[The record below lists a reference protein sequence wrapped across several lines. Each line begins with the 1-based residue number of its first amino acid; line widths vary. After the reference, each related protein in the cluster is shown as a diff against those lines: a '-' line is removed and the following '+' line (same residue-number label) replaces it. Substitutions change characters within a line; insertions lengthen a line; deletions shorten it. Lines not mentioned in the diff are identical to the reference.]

1 MRKGPLL
8 GQGRTAEV
16 YAWGD
21 FQVLKLFFTTWP
33 VEWIHQEARVARV
46 VHEAGLASPA
56 AGDIVEVEGRLG
68 IVYERIDGPS
78 MLEDV
83 LRHPWRLVSAAH
95 QFADLHLAMHRR
107 TLEELPSGRDL
118 LAGLLRAAPRLTDQV
133 RTQLLGKLDQLPA
146 GEAICH
152 GDYHPDNILMTRRGP
167 IVIDWMSVTRGHPL
181 ADVAGTSLLFR
192 VVDIPST
199 VGTLTRGLI
208 EVVRRVFLSLYLR
221 RYFKYSPQRR
231 AQLDD
236 WGPPMAAAY
245 LGQGLTSQEEDR
257 LISII
262 DAALETRTPRATPRA
277 PSRSR

>member
-1 MRKGPLL
+1 MQKGPLL

-33 VEWIHQEARVARV
+33 VEWIHQEARVARI

-56 AGDIVEVEGRLG
+56 TGDIIEVEGRLG
-68 IVYERIDGPS
+68 VVFERIDGPS

-83 LRHPWRLVSAAH
+83 LRHPWRIVSTAH

-107 TLEELPSGRDL
+107 TLAELPCGREL
-118 LAGLLRAAPRLTDQV
+118 LTGLLEAAPRLTDEV
-133 RTQLLGKLDQLPA
+133 KAQLLGKLEQLPDE
-146 GEAICH
+146 EAICH
-152 GDYHPDNILMTRRGP
+152 CDYHPDNILMTTRGP

-192 VVDIPST
+192 IIETPST
-199 VGTLTRGLI
+199 VGRFTRGLI
-208 EVVRRVFLSLYLR
+208 EVLRRVFLSTYLR
-221 RYFKYSPQRR
+221 RYFESSPYRR
-231 AQLDD
+231 EQMDD
-236 WGPPMAAAY
+236 WVPVMAAAY
-245 LGQGLTSQEEDR
+245 LDQGLTAQEEDR

-262 DAALETRTPRATPRA
+262 EATLGTRA
-277 PSRSR
+277 S

>member
-1 MRKGPLL
+1 VQKGPLL

-33 VEWIHQEARVARV
+33 VDWIHQEARVARL

-68 IVYERIDGPS
+68 IFYERVDGPS

-83 LRHPWRLVSAAH
+83 ARHPWRVVSLAH
-95 QFADLHLAMHRR
+95 RFADLHLAMHRT
-107 TLEELPSGRDL
+107 TLEELPDGREL
-118 LAGLLRAAPRLTDQV
+118 LAGLLRAAPRLTDEV
-133 RTQLLGKLDQLPA
+133 KTRLLGRLDRLPD
-146 GEAICH
+146 EETICH

-192 VVDIPST
+192 VIDVPTT
-199 VGTLTRGLI
+199 VGRLTRGLI
-208 EVVRRVFLSLYLR
+208 EVLRRVFLSLYLR
-221 RYFKYSPQRR
+221 RYFQSSPHPREQV
-231 AQLDD
+231 DE
-236 WGPPMAAAY
+236 WIPVMAAAY
-245 LGQGLTSQEEDR
+245 LGQGLTAQEEDR

-262 DAALETRTPRATPRA
+262 DAAL
-277 PSRSR
+277 

>member
-1 MRKGPLL
+1 VQKGPLL

-16 YAWGD
+16 FAWGE

-33 VEWIHQEARVARV
+33 VDWIHQEARVTRL

-68 IVYERIDGPS
+68 IVYERVDGPS

-83 LRHPWRLVSAAH
+83 ARHPWRVASLAR
-95 QFADLHLAMHRR
+95 QFTDLHLVMHRT
-107 TLEELPSGRDL
+107 TLEELPGGREL
-118 LAGLLRAAPRLTDQV
+118 LTGLLRAAPRLGDEV
-133 RTQLLGKLDQLPA
+133 KARLLGKLDRLPDQ
-146 GEAICH
+146 ETICH

-192 VVDIPST
+192 VIDVPST
-199 VGTLTRGLI
+199 VGRLTRGLI
-208 EVVRRVFLSLYLR
+208 EVLRRVFLSLYLR
-221 RYFKYSPQRR
+221 RYFGSSPHPRGQV
-231 AQLDD
+231 DE
-236 WGPPMAAAY
+236 WIPVMAAAY
-245 LGQGLTSQEEDR
+245 LGQGLTSREEAR

-262 DAALETRTPRATPRA
+262 DAAL
-277 PSRSR
+277 

>member
-1 MRKGPLL
+1 MQKGPLL

-21 FQVLKLFFTTWP
+21 FQVLKLFFTTWS
-33 VEWIHQEARVARV
+33 VDWIHQEARVARL

-68 IVYERIDGPS
+68 IVYERVDGPS

-83 LRHPWRLVSAAH
+83 SRHPWRIVSAAH

-107 TLEELPSGRDL
+107 TLAELPHGREL
-118 LAGLLRAAPRLTDQV
+118 ITGLLRAAPRLTDPIKA
-133 RTQLLGKLDQLPA
+133 QLLGKLEQLPDE
-146 GEAICH
+146 EAVCH
-152 GDYHPDNILMTRRGP
+152 CDYHPDNILMTARGP

-192 VVDIPST
+192 VVSVPST
-199 VGTLTRGLI
+199 AGRLASGVI
-208 EVVRRVFLSLYLR
+208 EVLRRVFLSMYLR
-221 RYFKYSPQRR
+221 RYFASSPHRR
-231 AQLDD
+231 EQMDD
-236 WGPPMAAAY
+236 WIPVMAAAY
-245 LGQGLTSQEEDR
+245 LGQGLTAQEEDR

-262 DAALETRTPRATPRA
+262 DAAL
-277 PSRSR
+277 

>member
-1 MRKGPLL
+1 MRKGKLL

-56 AGDIVEVEGRLG
+56 AGELIEVDGRLG

-78 MLEDV
+78 MLEEV
-83 LRHPWRLVSAAH
+83 ARHPSRIVSLAH
-95 QFADLHLAMHRR
+95 QFADLHLAMHHRDEMDLPPGR
-107 TLEELPSGRDL
+107 ELL
-118 LAGLLRAAPRLTDQV
+118 TGLLRNAPRLTDEV
-133 RTQLLGKLDQLPA
+133 RERLLEKLEQLPDA
-146 GEAICH
+146 NAICH

-181 ADVAGTSLLFR
+181 ADVAGTYLLFR
-192 VVDIPST
+192 VVEDPSEL
-199 VGTLTRGLI
+199 GKLTRGFFDVL
-208 EVVRRVFLSLYLR
+208 RRVFLSLYLR
-221 RYFKYSPQRR
+221 RYFKSSPHRR
-231 AQLDD
+231 EQLDD
-236 WGPPMAAAY
+236 WAPLMAAAY

-262 DAALETRTPRATPRA
+262 DAGLETRA
-277 PSRSR
+277 P